1 MFSDSQVLY
10 LVEVL
15 GVEPAA
21 FHKAAPLPAET
32 PAEASETKG
41 PLALWTKRLTEPER
55 VLMRKIAGSVR
66 LPEWVHEEH
75 ESLPQIAGYK
85 SHLVFDSS
93 FPQGR
98 QEGALICGL
107 PSLSEM
113 LGAGAEV
120 CALKKRVWEELK
132 KFSFEVVD

>member
-15 GVEPAA
+15 GVAPEA
-21 FHKAAPLPAET
+21 FHKAAPPSDVPAL
-32 PAEASETKG
+32 ASETKG
-41 PLALWTKRLTEPER
+41 PLALWTKPLSPPER
-55 VLMRKIAGSVR
+55 ELMRKIAGSVR
-66 LPEWVHEEH
+66 LPEWAHEEH
-75 ESLPQIAGYK
+75 DSLPQISGYK

-98 QEGALICGL
+98 QDGAMICGL

-113 LGAGAEV
+113 LGVGAEV
-120 CALKKRVWEELK
+120 AALKKRVWEELK